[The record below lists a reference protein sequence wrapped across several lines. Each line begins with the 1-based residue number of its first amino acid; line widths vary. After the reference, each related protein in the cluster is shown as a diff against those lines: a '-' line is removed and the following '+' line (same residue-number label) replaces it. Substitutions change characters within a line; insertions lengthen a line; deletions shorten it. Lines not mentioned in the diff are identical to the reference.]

1 MNEVQKKEELFLKG
15 LEAYHNGHFFDA
27 HEFWEDLWS
36 DYYLED
42 KRFIQGLI
50 QLSVSF
56 VHLENGNLK
65 GAKSLMRKCLEK
77 FNDYSGVQ
85 RDIDVDSLKQKLK
98 IIQEEYEITENTT
111 VFNYNLIPELI

>member
-15 LEAYHNGHFFDA
+15 LEAYHNGHFYVA

-98 IIQEEYEITENTT
+98 IIQEEYEITKNTT
-111 VFNYNLIPELI
+111 VFNYDLIPELI

>member
-1 MNEVQKKEELFLKG
+1 MSEQREKKELFLKG

-77 FNDYSGVQ
+77 FNDFNGVH
-85 RDIDVDSLKQKLK
+85 RDIDMDSLKQRLK
-98 IIQEEYEITENTT
+98 IVQEEYEITENLT
-111 VFNYNLIPELI
+111 VFNYDLIPELI